1 MLFYKTKLFN
11 KIVKLTWSLDI
22 YLSLTLMIDMALSLC
37 ASIIGVKQCED
48 FDSKVK
54 PGAGWAWALALQTVS
69 SLVQSVRRWRMV

>member
-11 KIVKLTWSLDI
+11 KIAKLTWSLDI

-48 FDSKVK
+48 SDSKGKVK
-54 PGAGWAWALALQTVS
+54 PGPGAGLAWRYR
-69 SLVQSVRRWRMV
+69 QSVV